1 MLQQYRNKAHLGA
14 LSRTKEGR
22 KKKMAKKLKN
32 LISRGKYKGI
42 KKMDHVE
49 MSDFFTGVWQSG
61 YDHRKKEE
69 KAENKAAVTPEDIRE
84 VIKDIKGIGEIKL
97 KAIMEQI
104 GTLYE

>member
-32 LISRGKYKGI
+32 LISREKYKEI

-49 MSDFFTGVWQSG
+49 MSDFFTKVWQSG
-61 YDHRKKEE
+61 YDHYKKEE

-84 VIKDIKGIGEIKL
+84 VIKDIKGIGEVKL

>member
-32 LISRGKYKGI
+32 LISREKYKEI

-49 MSDFFTGVWQSG
+49 MSDFFTKVWQSG
-61 YDHRKKEE
+61 YDHCKKEE

-84 VIKDIKGIGEIKL
+84 MIKDIKGIGEIKL